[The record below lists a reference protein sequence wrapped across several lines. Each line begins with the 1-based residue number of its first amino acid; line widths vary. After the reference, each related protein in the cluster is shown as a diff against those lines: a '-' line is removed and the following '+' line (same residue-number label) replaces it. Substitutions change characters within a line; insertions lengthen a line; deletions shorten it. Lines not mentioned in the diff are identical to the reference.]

1 MEIEVVEITTWATKS
16 TLGIDLAKALAKL
29 SSCLQDLWWLIL
41 LIVALVACVAYMLSF
56 WRITYKVTNNTI
68 SELKKNKKY
77 IPKVFVEL
85 NEGKE
90 VLRYFVFGNKWRKR
104 IIKAFNFIYHNS
116 YGDILK
122 SAVNEE
128 ERAFRL
134 NPFDSFPVILSA
146 IQDKRELHNS
156 LRQRKY
162 EFKNNYSESQALF
175 EICFYPYDEALNKIE
190 KYTQSA
196 MSRYLIL
203 NGSAGNGKTNLLCS
217 ISELIMKLKQAVA
230 FITAREINTGLEQY
244 LLDCLRVPSYLKKHS
259 NFFWRVENLLLSIR
273 GKYFYIVI
281 DAINENENK
290 EFAKE
295 LSLFTNEMLKYTR
308 FKVIVSCRNEYYQ
321 TRFRKDLVDDVY
333 FPAFELDIKEDT
345 YSNTALD
352 RIFLVY
358 KEYFKYTGRISLAVK
373 DMLCEQLLMLRIFFE
388 TYANKDTDV
397 LSVCKHEVFKE
408 YINKVCLTTA
418 TDTDKLLR
426 KIARIMLDNKQY
438 DGIPVSTI
446 ENSILD
452 IDVVNK
458 NIDGSILISKKIIN
472 NEGTIAELENEVI
485 YFVFDE
491 MRDYILAREIVTDNT
506 DIKENVDAET
516 IIKEILE
523 LKEAGSSAL
532 EGIIHYTYVLFRTEK
547 KIVNSQMSNEL
558 CTKLLNLVQIPDG
571 RERQTYQG
579 RRHRVE
585 FQNLGLRII
594 LTSGLPLT
602 DVEKDYIR
610 DCLVKDPYEDGGI
623 VFDVMLKGTVL
634 GGVYNLDTYLDIL
647 FGIRDKECMRKA
659 FASMKARNS
668 WDDYYMPGN
677 LEDIHRHLVEK
688 NSAAAEQ
695 VQRIAELFLICF
707 RLNDPNE
714 QLLLEK
720 YFENLPNHQ
729 GVREEMLKRI
739 KSI

>member
-1 MEIEVVEITTWATKS
+1 M
-16 TLGIDLAKALAKL
+16 
-29 SSCLQDLWWLIL
+29 
-41 LIVALVACVAYMLSF
+41 
-56 WRITYKVTNNTI
+56 
-68 SELKKNKKY
+68 
-77 IPKVFVEL
+77 
-85 NEGKE
+85 
-90 VLRYFVFGNKWRKR
+90 
-104 IIKAFNFIYHNS
+104 
-116 YGDILK
+116 
-122 SAVNEE
+122 
-128 ERAFRL
+128 
-134 NPFDSFPVILSA
+134 
-146 IQDKRELHNS
+146 
-156 LRQRKY
+156 
-162 EFKNNYSESQALF
+162 
-175 EICFYPYDEALNKIE
+175 
-190 KYTQSA
+190 
-196 MSRYLIL
+196 
-203 NGSAGNGKTNLLCS
+203 
-217 ISELIMKLKQAVA
+217 
-230 FITAREINTGLEQY
+230 
-244 LLDCLRVPSYLKKHS
+244 DCLRVPSYLKKHS